1 MKKFLVIGNPIDH
14 SLSPKLHNFWIK
26 KNNLDAIYGKL
37 EVFKSDL
44 TELCENLKQNRLD
57 GLNVTVPFKKDII
70 PHINVL
76 SGHALRTKSVNT
88 ISVENGNL
96 IGHNTDIDGF
106 ELSIKKLNYDL
117 TNKSVIILGAGGVV
131 PSIIYSLKRMKTS
144 KIFVSN
150 RTKKKAEEL
159 KDLFSDLQIINW
171 GELVNFDMIINATS
185 LGLNEKDEF
194 NQNFSQFGK
203 NKFFYDVIYDPYK
216 TNFFNVGNE
225 KGNVYE
231 NGLNMFLYQAQKAFN
246 IWHNIEPDINE
257 EVIKFLKI
265 KSMRLKNKV
274 AIITGSASGFGKG
287 IAKKF
292 TEEGAKLIMV
302 DLNSKLLKSFKRFV
316 TRSFYC
322 RCLKSLKF

>member
-44 TELCENLKQNRLD
+44 TELCENLKQNRID

-70 PHINVL
+70 PHINIL

-159 KDLFSDLQIINW
+159 KDLSSDLQIINW

-185 LGLNEKDEF
+185 LGLNKQDEF
-194 NQNFSQFGK
+194 DQNFSQFGK

-216 TNFFNVGNE
+216 TNFFHVGNE
-225 KGNVYE
+225 KSNVYE

-257 EVIKFLKI
+257 EVIEFLK
-265 KSMRLKNKV
+265 N
-274 AIITGSASGFGKG
+274 
-287 IAKKF
+287 
-292 TEEGAKLIMV
+292 
-302 DLNSKLLKSFKRFV
+302 
-316 TRSFYC
+316 
-322 RCLKSLKF
+322 

>member
-44 TELCENLKQNRLD
+44 TELCENLKQNRID

-70 PHINVL
+70 PHINIL

-185 LGLNEKDEF
+185 LGLKKQDEF
-194 NQNFSQFGK
+194 DQNFSQFGK

-216 TNFFNVGNE
+216 TNFFHVGNE
-225 KGNVYE
+225 KSNVYE

-257 EVIKFLKI
+257 EVIEFLK
-265 KSMRLKNKV
+265 N
-274 AIITGSASGFGKG
+274 
-287 IAKKF
+287 
-292 TEEGAKLIMV
+292 
-302 DLNSKLLKSFKRFV
+302 
-316 TRSFYC
+316 
-322 RCLKSLKF
+322 

>member
-1 MKKFLVIGNPIDH
+1 M
-14 SLSPKLHNFWIK
+14 
-26 KNNLDAIYGKL
+26 
-37 EVFKSDL
+37 
-44 TELCENLKQNRLD
+44 
-57 GLNVTVPFKKDII
+57 PFKKDII

-131 PSIIYSLKRMKTS
+131 PSIIYSLKKMKTS

-216 TNFFNVGNE
+216 TNFFHVGNE
-225 KGNVYE
+225 KSNVYE

-257 EVIKFLKI
+257 EVIEFLK
-265 KSMRLKNKV
+265 N
-274 AIITGSASGFGKG
+274 
-287 IAKKF
+287 
-292 TEEGAKLIMV
+292 
-302 DLNSKLLKSFKRFV
+302 
-316 TRSFYC
+316 
-322 RCLKSLKF
+322 

>member
-1 MKKFLVIGNPIDH
+1 MKKFLVIGKPINH

-37 EVFKSDL
+37 EVLKSDL
-44 TELCENLKQNRLD
+44 TELCENLKQSRLD

-88 ISVENGNL
+88 ISVQNGNL

-106 ELSIKKLNYDL
+106 ELSIKKSNYDV
-117 TNKSVIILGAGGVV
+117 TNKSIIILGAGGVV
-131 PSIIYSLKRMKTS
+131 PSIIYALKRMNTY

-150 RTKKKAEEL
+150 RTKEKAEEL
-159 KDLFSDLQIINW
+159 KDLFTDLQIINW

-185 LGLNEKDEF
+185 LGLNEKDNF
-194 NQNFSQFGK
+194 DQDFSQFGK
-203 NKFFYDVIYDPYK
+203 NKFFYDIIYDPYK
-216 TNFFNVGNE
+216 TNFFDVGNE
-225 KGNVYE
+225 KGNNYE

-257 EVIKFLKI
+257 EVINFLK
-265 KSMRLKNKV
+265 N
-274 AIITGSASGFGKG
+274 
-287 IAKKF
+287 
-292 TEEGAKLIMV
+292 
-302 DLNSKLLKSFKRFV
+302 
-316 TRSFYC
+316 
-322 RCLKSLKF
+322 